1 MVTMVT
7 MVTMVM
13 MMFIKHQH
21 RNFLIFNTEVLIAF
35 ILFIVVIVKEK
46 LMIKSPDTEVLMS

>member
-1 MVTMVT
+1 MVTMG
-7 MVTMVM
+7 TMVM

-35 ILFIVVIVKEK
+35 ILFIVVIIKEK

>member
-1 MVTMVT
+1 MVT

-35 ILFIVVIVKEK
+35 ILFIVVIIKEK
-46 LMIKSPDTEVLMS
+46 LMKKSPDTEVLMS